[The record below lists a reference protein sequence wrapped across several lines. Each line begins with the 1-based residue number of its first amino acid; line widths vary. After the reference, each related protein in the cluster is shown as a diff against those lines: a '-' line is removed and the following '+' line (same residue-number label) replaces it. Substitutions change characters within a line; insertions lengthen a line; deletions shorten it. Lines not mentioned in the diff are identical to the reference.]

1 MCFSKRSPAVSR
13 NVLVLNIER
22 FKVGMRMSLTTKEIN
37 LNLDDIWHDSSLI
50 LKAYDLCSKDILIKD
65 LFTKCIYYLNI

>member
-1 MCFSKRSPAVSR
+1 
-13 NVLVLNIER
+13 
-22 FKVGMRMSLTTKEIN
+22 MSLTTKEIN